1 MRVLALTH
9 SLGTNGAALCLCRLL
24 VAIKATGGAADVL
37 YSGNEPLAAYLQDSG
52 VGVVDDANTAN
63 YDVAVVNT
71 LIDHQRVAQ
80 LAPALPVVFWVH
92 EGASSRDNGLAY
104 ASQWLQAFA
113 LSSRVVF
120 NTPWQVDTVFKSF
133 LGLVDPHRISCVDPA
148 ATISA
153 AFREQRYH
161 HANKR
166 NVVSVGS
173 VYPRK
178 RPADLVSA
186 TLYLSDASAHCTLV
200 GNTDHL
206 QANGDAMLQA
216 LDAHPHL
223 FTLAGTVTDAHKLDL
238 MRAADVFCSASE
250 DETFGIAPLEAA
262 CLGLPVA
269 LSDLPCYAGIWKHGV
284 NALLSP
290 VGAIDVLAWNLK
302 ALMQDTGL
310 ADRLARA
317 GYATAQRFTHERF
330 LRGMSSVL
338 VDAIED
344 RLPLFTAP

>member
-1 MRVLALTH
+1 
-9 SLGTNGAALCLCRLL
+9 
-24 VAIKATGGAADVL
+24 
-37 YSGNEPLAAYLQDSG
+37 
-52 VGVVDDANTAN
+52 
-63 YDVAVVNT
+63 
-71 LIDHQRVAQ
+71 
-80 LAPALPVVFWVH
+80 
-92 EGASSRDNGLAY
+92 
-104 ASQWLQAFA
+104 
-113 LSSRVVF
+113 
-120 NTPWQVDTVFKSF
+120 
-133 LGLVDPHRISCVDPA
+133 
-148 ATISA
+148 
-153 AFREQRYH
+153 
-161 HANKR
+161 
-166 NVVSVGS
+166 
-173 VYPRK
+173 
-178 RPADLVSA
+178 
-186 TLYLSDASAHCTLV
+186 
-200 GNTDHL
+200 L

-250 DETFGIAPLEAA
+250 DETFGIAQLEAA

-290 VGAIDVLAWNLK
+290 VGAVDVLAWNLK
-302 ALMQDTGL
+302 ALMRDTGL

-317 GYATAQRFTHERF
+317 GYATAQRFTQERF

>member
-24 VAIKATGGAADVL
+24 VAIKAAGGAADVV
-37 YSGNEPLAAYLQDSG
+37 YSGNEPLAAYLQDNG

-92 EGASSRDNGLAY
+92 EGASSRDNGLAD
-104 ASQWLQAFA
+104 APQWLSAFA

-148 ATISA
+148 ATIA
-153 AFREQRYH
+153 APFREQRYQ
-161 HANKR
+161 HAHKR

-178 RPADLVSA
+178 RPVDLVSA
-186 TLYLSDASAHCTLV
+186 MLYLNDASAHCTLV

-216 LDAHPHL
+216 LAAYPHL
-223 FTLAGTVTDAHKLDL
+223 FTLAGTVTDSHKLDL

-284 NALLSP
+284 NALLAP
-290 VGAIDVLAWNLK
+290 VGAVDILAWNLK
-302 ALMQDTGL
+302 ALMQDTAL

-317 GYATAQRFTHERF
+317 GYATAQRFTQERF

-344 RLPLFTAP
+344 RLPVFNAP